1 MNVRATGSGFEG
13 SHHHHH
19 HQPRRTVSM
28 IYGPDCRQWFCVL
41 LPSLQQHIIARRAIA
56 SPPSHRFPL
65 LSSQSDV
72 RQCAVTCTKGSRSCI
87 MRVHRCACCR
97 ELPSSAI
104 LSFRYERANELNFR
118 FLKEQSLVVGDKIIN
133 SSKLSWEREDSER
146 ENA

>member
-1 MNVRATGSGFEG
+1 
-13 SHHHHH
+13 
-19 HQPRRTVSM
+19 
-28 IYGPDCRQWFCVL
+28 
-41 LPSLQQHIIARRAIA
+41 
-56 SPPSHRFPL
+56 
-65 LSSQSDV
+65 
-72 RQCAVTCTKGSRSCI
+72 